1 MNASFP
7 VPIARRTSASLVAL
21 ALAASAHALS
31 ASAASA
37 HAIDANAT
45 CAHTGDR
52 KLVTSGIVDAT
63 PHELWQA
70 FTVDREIV
78 KWMVPVAHMDLKIGG
93 TLETSYDEHAK
104 IGDAKNI
111 RHTILSYEPD
121 RMLSFTFTMPAM
133 FKKAHDEN
141 GHWVVVDLEP
151 LSANKTRVTETIY
164 GWGDGEDWDK
174 AYAFFE
180 KGDAWTMEQLQK
192 RFAPAEPAKP
202 EAALD
207 FVRKLVGGV
216 WTCEVKKP
224 DGGLF
229 RAKFYY
235 EELPDHP
242 CFTARGWKGDEKK
255 LAFHA
260 LTTVSRDAE
269 TGEIV
274 QLSFLEDGSLA
285 RLTAHAKDN
294 VLLLAGDLLG
304 SNGKTT
310 PLRQKLT
317 LVDPTHLDLV
327 IDIGPENDPKHVR
340 IALKYERVERDPALE
355 AAPAKTAIA
364 R

>member
-1 MNASFP
+1 MNRAHP
-7 VPIARRTSASLVAL
+7 VPLVRTTSSILLAF
-21 ALAASAHALS
+21 ALAASAQA
-31 ASAASA
+31 
-37 HAIDANAT
+37 
-45 CAHTGDR
+45 GDR

-70 FTVDREIV
+70 FTVDGEIV

-104 IGDAKNI
+104 IGDPKNI

-133 FKKAHDEN
+133 FKKAHEEN
-141 GHWVVVDLEP
+141 GHWVVVNFEP
-151 LSANKTRVTETIY
+151 LSAQKTRVTETIY
-164 GWGDGEDWDK
+164 GWGEGADWDK
-174 AYAFFE
+174 AYAFFD

-216 WTCEVKKP
+216 WTCEMKKP
-224 DGGLF
+224 AGGSF

-235 EELPDHP
+235 EELPEHP
-242 CFTARGWKGDEKK
+242 CFTARGWLGDEKK
-255 LAFHA
+255 LKFHA

-269 TGEIV
+269 TGEIM

-285 RLTAHAKDN
+285 RMTAHAKDN
-294 VLLLAGDLLG
+294 VLVLAGDLLA

-310 PLRQKLT
+310 PIRQTLT
-317 LVDPTHLDLV
+317 LVDATHLDLT
-327 IDIGPENDPKHVR
+327 IDVGTENDPKHVH
-340 IALKYERVERDPALE
+340 IALGYERVDRDPDVE
-355 AAPAKTAIA
+355 AAKSRTAGA